1 MMQLH
6 LYYVKMENVGY
17 NMKTPNL
24 KFILE
29 TILEDK
35 PKPMSREEKQQF
47 VQEVANFSALGDSV
61 YGKGDLEEIVERVK
75 KIVEGADRIMTEG
88 DDWFS
93 NQALKK
99 ENKRMHEDYKEFAET
114 AMQLKEAQQ
123 RMSLAYENIGN
134 HLNRFFDVG

>member
-6 LYYVKMENVGY
+6 LYFVKMENVGY

-35 PKPMSREEKQQF
+35 PQPMSREEKQQF
-47 VQEVANFSALGDSV
+47 VQEVANFSAMGESV

-75 KIVEGADRIMTEG
+75 RIVERAERIMTES
-88 DDWFS
+88 DDWAS
-93 NQALKK
+93 NQAHKK
-99 ENKRMHEDYKEFAET
+99 YFKRVSEDYRDFENAAREVN
-114 AMQLKEAQQ
+114 EAQH
-123 RMSLAYENIGN
+123 RMALAYESIGQG
-134 HLNRFFDVG
+134 LNKYFDVN